1 MKEEIWR
8 PVAGYEGIYEISSL
22 GRVKRLAR
30 SLEDTLGRHVHLPEK
45 ILKPHTNKQTG
56 YPCINLTKGKV
67 TTWHCIHR
75 IIADAFIPNPD
86 NLPCVNHKDENRS
99 NSVLENL
106 ERCTYGYNNMYGS
119 APIKRR
125 QTLKNTLNR
134 KGVVLKG
141 IQYGKN
147 LKITQYSLDGEKIAF
162 FEGGALEIK
171 EKLGFNCSSIGSCCR
186 HKSRTAFGFV
196 WRYEGDSFSYEKP
209 RYNKGKDFSN
219 CKPKTHQK
227 YVIKV
232 DKDGQEIERYKSV
245 SVAAK
250 ENGFDRH
257 RFSKTKPINGIV
269 HINGMFFVVEKKE
282 NEYIPKGRKG
292 PRPDL
297 INKGAK
303 PVSQYTKD
311 NVFVKEHKGARDA
324 ARNLG
329 LKTGSASDITN
340 CCRGNLKTAY
350 GYIWRYADKKEQDKK
365 GIAPKQLTLF

>member
-8 PVAGYEGIYEISSL
+8 PIAGYEGIYEISSL

-45 ILKPHTNKQTG
+45 ILKPHINKQTG

-99 NSVLENL
+99 NSVLSNL
-106 ERCTYGYNNMYGS
+106 EWCDYSYNNSYGQ
-119 APIKRR
+119 AKEKR
-125 QTLKNTLNR
+125 KNTMR
-134 KGVVLKG
+134 
-141 IQYGKN
+141 KN
-147 LKITQYSLDGEKIAF
+147 L
-162 FEGGALEIK
+162 EGKHKPIYQFTTSGDFVCKYNCGVNQTE
-171 EKLGFNCSSIGSCCR
+171 EKLGFLIGDCLTG
-186 HKSRTAFGFV
+186 KSKTAHGYV
-196 WRYEGDSFSYEKP
+196 FSYTPTFE
-209 RYNKGKDFSN
+209 YEDD
-219 CKPKTHQK
+219 KPKRHQK

-232 DKDGQEIERYKSV
+232 DKNGQEIERYKSV

-257 RFSKTKPINGIV
+257 RFSTAKPVNGIV
-269 HINGMFFVVEKKE
+269 NINGMFFVVEKKE
-282 NEYIPKGRKG
+282 NEYIPKGKKG

-297 INKGAK
+297 LNKGSI
-303 PVSQYTKD
+303 PVSQYSREGVYIRT
-311 NVFVKEHKGARDA
+311 FTGAADA
-324 ARNLG
+324 ARFLG
-329 LKTGSASDITN
+329 KKSSGSCDITN

-350 GYIWRYADKKEQDKK
+350 GYVWKYADKKEQNKK